1 MLHKWFFSP
10 WSNPLQSCPDWRH
23 LITEWDVLYFSYVR
37 IAPWLPYVCS
47 ASWKKLGSCVFQGLY
62 WSPICFPCVWK
73 KKYIV
78 LEKVW
83 KKSWILDPKIC
94 TNPVCWSYLDKTLH
108 FLNSFDTWK
117 LRATEPQVTFTQR
130 IAGSMPVSVQFS
142 CHCLE
147 FRAETRTLDWCFST
161 WNSTQTGIKEFSSGK
176 RKRNKYLL

>member
-1 MLHKWFFSP
+1 MNFFPVVKSYSISP
-10 WSNPLQSCPDWRH
+10 VLKTLNHRMRTFIILVCPHCTVVTVRLQC
-23 LITEWDVLYFSYVR
+23 IM
-37 IAPWLPYVCS
+37 
-47 ASWKKLGSCVFQGLY
+47 KKLGSCVFQGLY

-108 FLNSFDTWK
+108 FLKSFNTWT
-117 LRATEPQVTFTQR
+117 LRATELQVTFTQR
-130 IAGSMPVSVQFS
+130 IAGSVPVSVQLS

-147 FRAETRTLDWCFST
+147 FRAETRTLEWCFWT
-161 WNSTQTGIKEFSSGK
+161 WNSTQAGIKEFSSGK
-176 RKRNKYLL
+176 RKRNKYRL

>member
-108 FLNSFDTWK
+108 FLNSFNTWN
-117 LRATEPQVTFTQR
+117 LRATLKLFSRKELLAQCLLAFNWVA
-130 IAGSMPVSVQFS
+130 IAWNFV
-142 CHCLE
+142 HRLE
-147 FRAETRTLDWCFST
+147 L
-161 WNSTQTGIKEFSSGK
+161 
-176 RKRNKYLL
+176 

>member
-1 MLHKWFFSP
+1 MNFFSVVKSYSISP
-10 WSNPLQSCPDWRH
+10 VLKTFNHRMRTFIILVCPRCTVVTVRLQC
-23 LITEWDVLYFSYVR
+23 IM
-37 IAPWLPYVCS
+37 
-47 ASWKKLGSCVFQGLY
+47 KKLGSCVFQGLY

-130 IAGSMPVSVQFS
+130 IAGSVPVSVQLS

-147 FRAETRTLDWCFST
+147 FRAETRTLEWCFST
-161 WNSTQTGIKEFSSGK
+161 WNSTQAGIKEFSSGK
-176 RKRNKYLL
+176 RRRNKYRL